1 MFMRSAHGRFLRVLS
16 ETVLATLF
24 LCQVIGAFCP
34 VMPPTV
40 EVTTAIH
47 GVHAGHTMEM
57 GRMCADSLPSSSK
70 SFASPG
76 THSIL
81 PVDALPPSLGV
92 QPLAF
97 GAQFA
102 DMFLARTGPPL
113 YTRLSTFRI

>member
-24 LCQVIGAFCP
+24 LCQVVGAFCP
-34 VMPPTV
+34 VMPPTI
-40 EVTTAIH
+40 EETMAIH
-47 GVHAGHTMEM
+47 GIPVGHTMEM

-70 SFASPG
+70 SFGDPG

-81 PVDALPPSLGV
+81 LIDALPPSLGV

-102 DMFLARTGPPL
+102 DIFLVETGPPL

>member
-16 ETVLATLF
+16 ETVLTTLF

-40 EVTTAIH
+40 EVTTAIQ

-76 THSIL
+76 THSMPL
-81 PVDALPPSLGV
+81 VDALPPFPVV
-92 QPLAF
+92 QHPAF

-102 DMFLARTGPPL
+102 DMCLAETGPPL